1 MLEHQNYYDIL
12 KVTRDAPTEVI
23 HAAFK
28 ALMQLNH
35 PDNFKGREDECIA
48 IAIQLREA
56 CDVLITP
63 DTRAQYD
70 KWLEK
75 ENHALNADSDIHLSV
90 NSTDRIAA

>member
-1 MLEHQNYYDIL
+1 MLEHQNYYDLL

-56 CDVLITP
+56 CDVLVSP

-70 KWLEK
+70 NWLEK
-75 ENHALNADSDIHLSV
+75 ENQTVNGESDIQLSV
-90 NSTDRIAA
+90 NAKGRMAA

>member
-1 MLEHQNYYDIL
+1 MLEHQTYYDIL

-35 PDNFKGREDECIA
+35 PDNFKDREDECIA
-48 IAIQLREA
+48 IAMQLREA

-75 ENHALNADSDIHLSV
+75 ENQVVNGDCDVQLPVNAKG
-90 NSTDRIAA
+90 RMAA